1 MPLTTRR
8 CRTFSRRM
16 LHSLLLCLVASTAL
30 AQPAKPSGLAQSAS
44 QVRLSNWQQLL
55 QNGTELNE
63 PAKLEAVNHLINGS
77 IAYVSDQQAWGQNDY
92 WATPE
97 ETLKLGQGDCE
108 DFAIAKYFGLIK
120 LGVAVERLRL
130 TYVKALG
137 RNSAHM
143 VLAYYPSPNAQP
155 LILDNLDP
163 RIRPASERVD
173 LLPVYS
179 FNNHGVFLAKSPQR
193 VSQPPEFLARWN
205 ELSER
210 ALADGSAPSAPRS

>member
-55 QNGTELNE
+55 QNGSELNE

-155 LILDNLDP
+155 LILDNLNSQVL
-163 RIRPASERVD
+163 PAAARSD

-179 FNNHGVFLAKSPQR
+179 FNGHGIYLAKAPNQKLR
-193 VSQPPEFLARWN
+193 HPTTLLARWD
-205 ELSER
+205 ELSAR
-210 ALADGSAPSAPRS
+210 LNSASNPQPLL

>member
-155 LILDNLDP
+155 LILDNLNSQVL
-163 RIRPASERVD
+163 PAAARSD

-179 FNNHGVFLAKSPQR
+179 FNGQGIYLAKAPNQKLR
-193 VSQPPEFLARWN
+193 HPTTLLARWD
-205 ELSER
+205 ELSAR
-210 ALADGSAPSAPRS
+210 LNSASNPQPLL

>member
-55 QNGTELNE
+55 HNGSELNE

-155 LILDNLDP
+155 LILDNLNSQVL
-163 RIRPASERVD
+163 PAAARRD

-179 FNNHGVFLAKSPQR
+179 FNAQGIYLAKAPTQKLR
-193 VSQPPEFLARWN
+193 HPGHHAG
-205 ELSER
+205 
-210 ALADGSAPSAPRS
+210 ALG

>member
-55 QNGTELNE
+55 QNGSGLNE

-77 IAYVSDQQAWGQNDY
+77 IAYVSDRQAWGQNDY

-155 LILDNLDP
+155 LILDNLNSQVL
-163 RIRPASERVD
+163 PAAARRD

-179 FNNHGVFLAKSPQR
+179 FNAQGIYLAKAPTQKLR
-193 VSQPPEFLARWN
+193 HPVTMLARWD
-205 ELSER
+205 ELSAR
-210 ALADGSAPSAPRS
+210 LSSDNSQQPLL

>member
-44 QVRLSNWQQLL
+44 QVRLSTWQQLL

-155 LILDNLDP
+155 LILDNLNSQVL
-163 RIRPASERVD
+163 PAAARRD

-179 FNNHGVFLAKSPQR
+179 FNAQGIYLAKAPTQKLR
-193 VSQPPEFLARWN
+193 HPVTMLARWD
-205 ELSER
+205 ELSAR
-210 ALADGSAPSAPRS
+210 LSSDNSQQPLL

>member
-1 MPLTTRR
+1 
-8 CRTFSRRM
+8 M

-55 QNGTELNE
+55 QNGSELNE

-108 DFAIAKYFGLIK
+108 DFAIAKYFGLLR
-120 LGVAVERLRL
+120 LGMASDKLRL
-130 TYVKALG
+130 TFVKSLELK
-137 RNSAHM
+137 RAHM
-143 VLAYYPSPNAQP
+143 VLAYYADERAEP
-155 LILDNLDP
+155 LILDNLQTQ
-163 RIRPASERVD
+163 ILPAHQRRD
-173 LLPVYS
+173 LLPVYA
-179 FNNHGVFLAKSPQR
+179 FNNHGIFLGSAPQR
-193 VSQPPEFLARWN
+193 PSKQLPQLLSRWQDVSA
-205 ELSER
+205 R
-210 ALADGSAPSAPRS
+210 ALAEGSTAPAPQS

>member
-8 CRTFSRRM
+8 RRTFSRRM

-55 QNGTELNE
+55 QNGSELNE

-155 LILDNLDP
+155 LILDNLNSQVL
-163 RIRPASERVD
+163 PAAARRD

-179 FNNHGVFLAKSPQR
+179 FNAQGIYLAKAPTQKLR
-193 VSQPPEFLARWN
+193 HPATLLARWD
-205 ELSER
+205 ELSAR
-210 ALADGSAPSAPRS
+210 LQDSDLQPLL

>member
-1 MPLTTRR
+1 
-8 CRTFSRRM
+8 M

-77 IAYVSDQQAWGQNDY
+77 IAYVSDQQAWGQDDY

-108 DFAIAKYFGLIK
+108 DYVIAKYFGLLK
-120 LGVAVERLRL
+120 LGVPVERLRL
-130 TYVKALG
+130 TYVKALS

-143 VLAYYPSPNAQP
+143 VLAYYASPNAQP
-155 LILDNLDP
+155 LILDNLNSQVL
-163 RIRPASERVD
+163 PAAARRD

-179 FNNHGVFLAKSPQR
+179 FNAQGIYLAKAPTQKIR
-193 VSQPPEFLARWN
+193 QPVSMLTRWDELTARINNDSDRQPL
-205 ELSER
+205 L
-210 ALADGSAPSAPRS
+210 

>member
-1 MPLTTRR
+1 MSLTTRH

-55 QNGTELNE
+55 QNGSGLNE

-108 DFAIAKYFGLIK
+108 DFAIAKYFGLLK

-137 RNSAHM
+137 RNNAHM
-143 VLAYYPSPNAQP
+143 VLAYYPSPNAQS
-155 LILDNLDP
+155 LILDNLNSQVLP
-163 RIRPASERVD
+163 TAARRD

-179 FNNHGVFLAKSPQR
+179 FNAQGIYLAKAPTQKLR
-193 VSQPPEFLARWN
+193 HPVTMLARWD
-205 ELSER
+205 ELSAR
-210 ALADGSAPSAPRS
+210 LSSDNSQQPLL

>member
-1 MPLTTRR
+1 MPLTTKRR
-8 CRTFSRRM
+8 RIFSRRM

-30 AQPAKPSGLAQSAS
+30 AQPGKPSGLAQSAS

-55 QNGTELNE
+55 HNGSELNE

-108 DFAIAKYFGLIK
+108 DFAIAKYFSLLK

-155 LILDNLDP
+155 LILDNLNSQVL
-163 RIRPASERVD
+163 PAAARRD

-179 FNNHGVFLAKSPQR
+179 FNAQGIYLAKAPTQKLR
-193 VSQPPEFLARWN
+193 HPVTMLTRWD
-205 ELSER
+205 ELSAR
-210 ALADGSAPSAPRS
+210 LNNDNQQQPLL